1 MKFYLEMA
9 AGHILGRPP
18 SQASPQSL
26 LMHSRASSNSSGSN
40 VPTYSAASAND
51 SGTEAGRSSFSR
63 RQAVCH
69 SRPPRT
75 SRSSLQYIGEF
86 ILRALNIY
94 TEKHVGLR
102 GASDS
107 IIEVC
112 RCCNSSAQ
120 MSLTPSCLGAENISQ
135 SEEID
140 KECMR

>member
-1 MKFYLEMA
+1 MAFELYKADVNVHLEMA
-9 AGHILGRPP
+9 AGHTLGRAP

-75 SRSSLQYIGEF
+75 SRSSLQYISEI

-94 TEKHVGLR
+94 TEKWT
-102 GASDS
+102 
-107 IIEVC
+107 C
-112 RCCNSSAQ
+112 W
-120 MSLTPSCLGAENISQ
+120 TPWSFRLYH
-135 SEEID
+135 
-140 KECMR
+140 